1 MGKSYSYSI
10 IVDEINVEA
19 IKGMVISTYAKEL
32 IKTQRAVEGASQVC
46 KRVTKAKC
54 PVGTAKSTGKKNYKG
69 GTLKASYTQIS
80 GIGGLESAVYTDVP
94 YGKFVELST
103 YKMAAQPHLY
113 PGFLE
118 GAAYLM
124 AAMGVQL

>member
-1 MGKSYSYSI
+1 MGYSI
-10 IVDEINVEA
+10 GVDEISVEA
-19 IKGMVISTYAKEL
+19 CKGMVISTLAKEVK
-32 IKTQRAVEGASQVC
+32 KTQRAVKGASDVC
-46 KRVTKAKC
+46 LRVTKKKC
-54 PVGTAKSTGKKNYKG
+54 PVGTPASTHKKNYVG
-69 GTLKASYTQIS
+69 GQLKASYTADVTLGGMQS
-80 GIGGLESAVYTDVP
+80 GVYTDVL
-94 YGKFVELST
+94 YGKFVELGT